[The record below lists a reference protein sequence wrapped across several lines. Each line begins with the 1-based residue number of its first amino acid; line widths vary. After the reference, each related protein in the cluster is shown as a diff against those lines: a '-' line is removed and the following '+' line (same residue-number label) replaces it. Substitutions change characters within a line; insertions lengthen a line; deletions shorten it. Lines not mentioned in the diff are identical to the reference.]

1 MVLNIVINSLL
12 VIHVIVALLLILVVL
27 MQRPKNEG
35 LGAAFGGGMTEN
47 LFGAQTTNVLQTF
60 TRNLGIIFFLLAV
73 VLSVLY
79 AMQSS
84 ASSEVERRLRD
95 KPAPTATEKAP
106 ANEKSAAAAEVA
118 PNTESETVANE
129 NDKTGSQESEK
140 SAPEAEASSSA
151 RDVEPVAKELDE
163 APAKPETTPA
173 AGGE

>member
-35 LGAAFGGGMTEN
+35 LGAAFGGGMTDN

-95 KPAPTATEKAP
+95 KPAPPAAGKAP
-106 ANEKSAAAAEVA
+106 ADEKSAAAAEVT
-118 PNTESETVANE
+118 PVTPSKTVANE
-129 NDKTGSQESEK
+129 NDKVGSQDSEK
-140 SAPEAEASSSA
+140 SVPETEASSSA
-151 RDVEPVAKELDE
+151 VDVEPVAKALEE
-163 APAKPETTPA
+163 SPAKPEITPA
-173 AGGE
+173 AEGE

>member
-35 LGAAFGGGMTEN
+35 LGAAFGGGMTDN

-60 TRNLGIIFFLLAV
+60 TRNLGVIFFVVAV

-140 SAPEAEASSSA
+140 SAPETEASSSA
-151 RDVEPVAKELDE
+151 GDVEPVAKELDE